1 VSQTPTFINIDGNTS
16 TTLTTSN
23 LEDIVDK
30 VFYGA
35 RQDSESGKAY
45 IDIIAG
51 GSTIT
56 LGDAYSARPDDY
68 LNWMWSSNTLRFS
81 MSATGHIVMEVY

>member
-1 VSQTPTFINIDGNTS
+1 MPNPVFINIDGSTS

-23 LEDIVDK
+23 LEDLVDK

-51 GSTIT
+51 GSTIS
-56 LGDAYSARPDDY
+56 LGDSYSARPDDY

-81 MSATGHIVMEVY
+81 TSATGHILMEVY